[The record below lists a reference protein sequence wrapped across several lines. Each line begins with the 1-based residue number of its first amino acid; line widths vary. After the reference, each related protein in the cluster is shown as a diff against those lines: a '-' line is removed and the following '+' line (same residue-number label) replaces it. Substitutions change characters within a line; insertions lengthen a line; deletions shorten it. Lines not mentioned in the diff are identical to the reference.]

1 MFVEVDIGKCRAGAH
16 ALLRILDE
24 QLWFAEAA
32 GEQWLCSGQQ
42 PTIADLACFPYVML
56 SEEGGISRLPYP
68 AIRRWGERVKQL
80 PGFIPMSG
88 IFPAAAA

>member
-1 MFVEVDIGKCRAGAH
+1 MPQVPLGRSSKIERD
-16 ALLRILDE
+16 
-24 QLWFAEAA
+24 
-32 GEQWLCSGQQ
+32 SGRTLTRSSL